1 MARRLRN
8 LEPENV
14 SVEDGQLRRA
24 LPAKTLDGGEIE
36 AKYSYGPATARLLRG
51 AHQGARRPSSITGF
65 FRYEPPDFESEIDV
79 EIYNDSSRR
88 VLFTTYAGGEQA
100 HTETT
105 ELLFDLIQDFH
116 DYAFS
121 YDEDSITFLVDGE
134 PTKELEGGLPDKPM
148 KLYANTSFPQWL
160 SGEESDLDRHVY
172 VNWIGH
178 Q

>member
-1 MARRLRN
+1 VARRLRN

-36 AKYSYGPATARLLRG
+36 AKYSYGSATARLLRG
-51 AHQGARRPSSITGF
+51 AHQGAKRPSSITGF

-88 VLFTTYAGGEQA
+88 VLFTTYAG
-100 HTETT
+100 
-105 ELLFDLIQDFH
+105 
-116 DYAFS
+116 
-121 YDEDSITFLVDGE
+121 
-134 PTKELEGGLPDKPM
+134 
-148 KLYANTSFPQWL
+148 PQWL

>member
-1 MARRLRN
+1 VARRLRN

-36 AKYSYGPATARLLRG
+36 AKYSYGPATARPLRG
-51 AHQGARRPSSITGF
+51 AHQGTKRPSSITGF

-105 ELLFDLIQDFH
+105 ELPFDLTQDFH

-134 PTKELEGGLPDKPM
+134 PMKELEGGLPDKPM
-148 KLYANTSFPQWL
+148 KLYVNTSFPQWL
-160 SGEESDLDRHVY
+160 SGEESGLDRHVY
-172 VNWIGH
+172 VNWIGR